1 MNINYLL
8 TGILAALFL
17 LMTLIQ
23 VVTWLSRRR
32 RDRAARAYLAQ
43 HPLPGRSYEVGSPEY
58 HAQIVAMIHQTNEQL
73 EPQGKRIPERVTIEI
88 IKQIEESN

>member
-32 RDRAARAYLAQ
+32 RDRAARAYLAE
-43 HPLPGRSYEVGSPEY
+43 HPLPGRSYEVGSPE
-58 HAQIVAMIHQTNEQL
+58 HNAQIVAMIRQTNKGL
-73 EPQGKRIPERVTIEI
+73 EPQGKRVPERVAIEI
-88 IKQIEESN
+88 IRNMEESE